1 MTCSKR
7 EAGRVDEI
15 LKFSGRPELKNP
27 AFIVGWTTDAGK
39 MGSRV
44 VDYLVEKL
52 TGEQFCEINPLEF
65 FPLNGIPVEN
75 DVVQLPEGKFYA
87 CLEKNLLLLR
97 SNPPNTEWHRFL
109 SSVLDLGEQ
118 FGVEELHVIGG
129 MITSTAHTSPRRIM
143 ATCNSE
149 EAKMTF
155 VPYDIVNE
163 FDYQTP
169 AGQKPTLNSYLLWE
183 AHKRKIPGVS
193 LWVPIPFY
201 LVNVGDR
208 QGQKI
213 VLEFL
218 NRRFN
223 LGLAIDDLDEAAKL
237 QNVKIAELRNGNPQ
251 INNFINKLE
260 TNLALTDD
268 ESQKL
273 IYDIENCLKSW

>member
-1 MTCSKR
+1 MTFSKR
-7 EAGRVDEI
+7 EARQVDEI
-15 LKFSGRPELKNP
+15 LRFSGHPELKNP
-27 AFIVGWTTDAGK
+27 SLIVGWTTDAGK

-52 TGEQFCEINPLEF
+52 SGEMFCEIDPLEF

-75 DVVQLPEGKFYA
+75 DLVQLPEGKFYA
-87 CLEKNLLLLR
+87 CPENNLLLLR

-109 SSVLDLGEQ
+109 SSVLDLAKQ
-118 FGVEELHVIGG
+118 FGVKELHVIGG
-129 MITSTAHTSPRRIM
+129 MITSNAHTSPRRIM

-149 EAKMTF
+149 EARMTF
-155 VPYDIVNE
+155 VPYDIINE

-183 AHKRKIPGVS
+183 AHKRNIPGVS

-208 QGQKI
+208 QGHKI

-223 LGLAIDDLDEAAKL
+223 LGMAIDDLDEAAKL

-251 INNFINKLE
+251 INAFINKLE

-268 ESQKL
+268 ETQKL
-273 IYDIENCLKSW
+273 IYDVENCLKSW